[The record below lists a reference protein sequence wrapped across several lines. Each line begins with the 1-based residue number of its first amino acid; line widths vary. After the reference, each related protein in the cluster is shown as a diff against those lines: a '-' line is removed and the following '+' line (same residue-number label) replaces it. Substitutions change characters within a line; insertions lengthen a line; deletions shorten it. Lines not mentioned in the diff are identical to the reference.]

1 MDKTKWEKKTLGE
14 IGQIITGATPST
26 KDSRNYDSD
35 DIPFFKPGDLNDYSV
50 NELSQS
56 IDSISYYGFEN
67 SRKLPTGTILVT
79 CIGIIGKIGI
89 LSKPATCNQQINA
102 IICND
107 NFSNRFIAY
116 NILFHKDTL
125 SQKANGPVVP
135 IINKSSFSK
144 YIIKVPQS
152 ITEQR
157 DIAAELD
164 AVQKMIE
171 GYKAQL
177 ADLDTLAQSIFLD
190 MFGDPITNPK
200 GWETKTLSEIF
211 DLITDGT
218 HQTPIYT
225 NDKINGIKF
234 LSAKDVTSGKICWDN
249 IKYIPY
255 NLHLELHKRLAPK
268 RGDILLCKNGTTG
281 VCALVDTDDIFDIY
295 VSLALLRTNKPYNKQ
310 YLIYAINNP
319 ATKYQFDK
327 SLKGIGVP
335 NLHLSKIKNVLI
347 PVPPLPLQQQFAE
360 RVEAIERQKE
370 LLQAQ
375 LAEAQTLMAERMQYY
390 FD

>member
-1 MDKTKWEKKTLGE
+1 MKVDKTKWEKKTLGE
-14 IGQIITGATPST
+14 IGQIITGSTPST

-67 SRKLPTGTILVT
+67 SRKLPAGTILVT

-107 NFSNRFIAY
+107 SFSNRFIAY

-157 DIAAELD
+157 AIAAELD
-164 AVQKMIE
+164 AVQKIIE

-200 GWETKTLSEIF
+200 GWETKKLVEICNIFAGGDKPSDISEIRTDEYKYPVIANGDGNRGILGYSKDCRVKDSSVTIGARGASVGNCRIVKGGF
-211 DLITDGT
+211 TPAIRLITLIPKCFLDCHYLYYFAKEIDYKTTGT
-218 HQTPIYT
+218 GQAQLTVP
-225 NDKINGIKF
+225 
-234 LSAKDVTSGKICWDN
+234 N
-249 IKYIPY
+249 IK
-255 NLHLELHKRLAPK
+255 NELCPL
-268 RGDILLCKNGTTG
+268 
-281 VCALVDTDDIFDIY
+281 
-295 VSLALLRTNKPYNKQ
+295 
-310 YLIYAINNP
+310 
-319 ATKYQFDK
+319 
-327 SLKGIGVP
+327 
-335 NLHLSKIKNVLI
+335 
-347 PVPPLPLQQQFAE
+347 PPLPLQQQFAE